1 MIEVNISDLSLWVVV
16 SVYGFYCTSLRVLIE
31 MRNSKN
37 LFDVISSNNYEMSE
51 YYCNAIV
58 ANMW

>member
-1 MIEVNISDLSLWVVV
+1 MSSGKRIWFLLHK
-16 SVYGFYCTSLRVLIE
+16 LRVLIE

-51 YYCNAIV
+51 YYCYAYCCKHVIKLNA
-58 ANMW
+58 